1 MTYDFESIWI
11 IGASSGIGRAV
22 AEKLARQGIKVAVS
36 ARSEDKLK
44 ELADAYPDTVTAW
57 PLDVTDID
65 QLKQRAAD
73 IDAHFGGLGAML
85 YCAAAWEP
93 TNVQEIDPDRF
104 AKNIAVNVMGAINVL
119 AVIGPKMEA
128 QGRGRLAIISSVA
141 GYRGL
146 PNAAE
151 YGTTKAAL
159 IHLCESL
166 KFKYDASGVVMQ
178 VITPGFVD
186 TPLTEKNEFPM
197 PFMIS
202 ADKAADYICK
212 GLTSRSFEITFP
224 KRFTFQLKLLRA
236 IPYRLYFWLV
246 AKATRGQA

>member
-1 MTYDFESIWI
+1 MKYDFTSIWI
-11 IGASSGIGRAV
+11 IGASTGIGRAV
-22 AEKLARQGIKVAVS
+22 AEALASQGIKVAAS
-36 ARSEDKLK
+36 ARSVDKLK
-44 ELADAYPDTVTAW
+44 ELEKAFPGVVTAY
-57 PLDVTDID
+57 PLDVTDEAS
-65 QLKQRAAD
+65 LKDKAAE
-73 IDAHFGGLGAML
+73 IDANYGGLGAML

-93 TNVQEIDPDRF
+93 TNVQDVDPQRF
-104 AKNIAVNVMGAINVL
+104 ATNIAVNVMGAVNVL
-119 AVIGPKMEA
+119 AAIGPKMEER
-128 QGRGRLAIISSVA
+128 GKGRLGLVSSVA

-166 KFKYDASGVVMQ
+166 KFKYDQSGVTMQ

-197 PFMIS
+197 PFLIS
-202 ADKAADYICK
+202 AEKAAEYICK
-212 GLTSRSFEITFP
+212 GLRGSSFEITFP

-236 IPYRLYFWLV
+236 IPYKLYFWMITR
-246 AKATRGQA
+246 ATRAKQ

>member
-1 MTYDFESIWI
+1 MSYDFKSIWI
-11 IGASSGIGRAV
+11 IGASTGIGRAV
-22 AEKLARQGIKVAVS
+22 AEALASQGVKVAAS

-44 ELADAYPDTVTAW
+44 ELEAAYPGVVTAY
-57 PLDVTDID
+57 PLDVTNAALLKEKAQEID
-65 QLKQRAAD
+65 
-73 IDAHFGGLGAML
+73 DAYGGLGAML

-93 TNVQEIDPDRF
+93 TNVQDVDPERF
-104 AKNIAVNVMGAINVL
+104 ETNIAVNVMGAVNVL
-119 AVIGPKMEA
+119 AAIGPKMEA
-128 QGRGRLAIISSVA
+128 RKAGRLAIVSSVA

-166 KFKYDASGVVMQ
+166 KFKYDQSGVTMQ

-197 PFMIS
+197 PFLIT
-202 ADKAADYICK
+202 AEKAADYICK
-212 GLTSRSFEITFP
+212 GLRKSSFEITFP

-236 IPYRLYFWLV
+236 IPYKLYFWMV
-246 AKATRGQA
+246 GRATKGQ